1 MFFLCNP
8 LTPADCAVG
17 YVIFFFLLLIYPFW
31 YYFFKNRSLKLLE
44 KGEIKERIYKNLLSE
59 KIWFWGLLGL
69 LFLPAPTCNPCT
81 PFAILL
87 FGFPVYFAFS
97 FIFFLFNK
105 ERYNKEERKLLLLF
119 YGIPMLLVLLMG
131 VMCKIEMYK
140 QYYGSNFLIEIFEY
154 YVLGWGRDWFIKIFG
169 TLIIVFIVLYV
180 FRYLDREKSRE
191 VS

>member
-8 LTPADCAVG
+8 LTPADCSVG

-31 YYFFKNRSLKLLE
+31 YYFFKSRSLKLLE
-44 KGEIKERIYKNLLSE
+44 KGEIKEKIYKNLLTE
-59 KIWFWGLLGL
+59 KIWFLGLLGI
-69 LFLPAPTCNPCT
+69 LFLAAPVCM
-81 PFAILL
+81 PFAFFL

-105 ERYNKEERKLLLLF
+105 EKYNKEERKLLLLF
-119 YGIPMLLVLLMG
+119 YGIPMLVVLLMG

-180 FRYLDREKSRE
+180 VRYFENRGRSRE